1 MGLYLTLMHL
11 NPLAPDVLKDLRDPH
26 ALHGR
31 IMRAFP
37 VVLDPEEKARAY
49 LGVLHRLESDRRS
62 GRLLL
67 YVQSGIMPD
76 WSFLPQQYLLDV
88 ELANPSVKAVGRIYE
103 GIAAEKVLRFRLRVN
118 PTRKIET
125 KSGPDG
131 TRHNGRRVPLNGVDA
146 QVAWLT
152 RKGTECGFEL
162 LRATVAGAGAGE
174 MVRSHSTGRT
184 FQGVLFEGQL
194 VVRDPERFRLALTKG
209 IGPGKAYGFGLLSI
223 GPG

>member
-1 MGLYLTLMHL
+1 MYLTLMYL
-11 NPLAPDVLKDLRDPH
+11 DPLSPDVLRDLRDPQ

-37 VVLDPEEKARAY
+37 TVLDPEEKARAY
-49 LGVLHRLESDRRS
+49 FGVLHRLEDDHKS

-67 YVQSGIMPD
+67 YVQSGMKPD
-76 WSFLPQQYLLDV
+76 WLFLPAGYLSEV
-88 ELANPSVKAVGRIYE
+88 GLANPSVKEIRQIYNSLAAGR
-103 GIAAEKVLRFRLRVN
+103 VLRFRVRVN

-131 TRHNGRRVPLNGVDA
+131 TRHNGRRVPVSGLDA

-152 RKGTECGFEL
+152 RKGEECGFDL
-162 LRATVAGAGAGE
+162 RRATIAATGAGE
-174 MVRSHSTGRT
+174 LVRSHSTGRT

-194 VVRDPERFRLALTKG
+194 VVRDPERFRVALAKG

-223 GPG
+223 APA